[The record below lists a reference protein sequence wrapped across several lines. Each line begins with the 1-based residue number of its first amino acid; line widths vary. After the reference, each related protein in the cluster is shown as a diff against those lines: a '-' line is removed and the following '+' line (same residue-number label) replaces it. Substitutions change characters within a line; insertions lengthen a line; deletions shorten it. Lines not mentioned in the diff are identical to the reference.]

1 MDFEEKKAVAY
12 NHYADLKEKKASLE
26 DIRAIADLMLDYAY
40 RSKIYGFEHSPEK
53 ESSVDFVFL
62 CGYELDTPILDD
74 RIKLALKVFKDRKA
88 RNIVISGASPVGKHS
103 YPYSLSI
110 VEKQI
115 DGKRIILEKKGTNTY
130 HSFAE
135 FWKEYPHF
143 KRGIIVSSY
152 EHLPRIILYL
162 SKINQNTELE
172 FVGKPVPIAER
183 KKFVA
188 HEYAR
193 IMEFVKGELSSER
206 PIA

>member
-1 MDFEEKKAVAY
+1 MDFEEKKAAAY
-12 NHYADLKEKKASLE
+12 HHYTELKEKKASLE
-26 DIRAIADLMLDYAY
+26 DIRAITDLMLDYAY

-74 RIKLALKVFKDRKA
+74 RIKLALKVFRERKVK
-88 RNIVISGASPVGKHS
+88 NFVISGASSAGKHS

-110 VEKQI
+110 VGKQI
-115 DGKRIILEKKGTNTY
+115 DEKKIILEKKGTNTY

-143 KRGIIVSSY
+143 RRGIIVSSC

-162 SKINQNTELE
+162 SKINQDTELE

-193 IMEFVKGELSSER
+193 IVEFVKEELNLQHHL
-206 PIA
+206 